1 MLVFLLL
8 WCCGGS
14 CWGAC
19 YCLLQSM
26 FTLFGVFESG
36 SLCCVSHSRR
46 RRKTRSWRKRAHK
59 MRRRRKLAYHLV
71 LKCRHRNGLRALD
84 GTKLLVPAYSKHKQW
99 KERMLALDRVTANA
113 TNISSNPTPKSPTQY
128 YTTGALVIATS
139 LSCHISYV
147 HSRAPSNSM
156 NGRINA
162 QLSQW

>member
-1 MLVFLLL
+1 MLVLLLL

-46 RRKTRSWRKRAHK
+46 RHKARSWRKRAHK

-84 GTKLLVPAYSKHKQW
+84 GTKLLVPAYRKHKRW
-99 KERMLALDRVTANA
+99 KERNA
-113 TNISSNPTPKSPTQY
+113 HSRQSYRKRNKHFFKPNTKISNTVLNNWFY
-128 YTTGALVIATS
+128 GNMTS